1 MQETQVR
8 SLIQEDPLEK
18 ETETHSKSSCL
29 ESPTEPGVLQPM
41 GSQSRT
47 RLSNW
52 TATAG
57 FVGTASSRGA
67 AQACGRPLG
76 PTWIPT
82 VTSWLFPGCCWG
94 EDAPSQSPRTKI
106 PTCGA
111 VPCKEVNGLYHTVS
125 YFGVEATAWLL
136 FYGLRN
142 NSWELLK
149 VSAFYS
155 QFPGGAVG
163 KESTCQCGSRMFE
176 PWVRKIPRRRKWKPA
191 PGFLPGNIHR
201 PRSLAGYSPRG
212 SRESDMCV
220 TVNTHTHAHTRAHA
234 RTQCIHTHTCTHKH
248 AHTHT
253 HTQLRANVPSYLC
266 DTMPSGIPWKPPE
279 QKGKAPL
286 KSGCTQFW
294 PLDP

>member
-106 PTCGA
+106 PTWGA

-142 NSWELLK
+142 NTWELLK

-163 KESTCQCGSRMFE
+163 KNPPASAGAACSSPGSGRSPGEGNGNPLQGSCLEIFIDRGAWRGTVHGVAESQTCVW
-176 PWVRKIPRRRKWKPA
+176 PW
-191 PGFLPGNIHR
+191 
-201 PRSLAGYSPRG
+201 
-212 SRESDMCV
+212 
-220 TVNTHTHAHTRAHA
+220 T
-234 RTQCIHTHTCTHKH
+234 HTHTCTHACTRTH
-248 AHTHT
+248 TMHTHTHMHTQTRTHTHT
-253 HTQLRANVPSYLC
+253 HT
-266 DTMPSGIPWKPPE
+266 T
-279 QKGKAPL
+279 KG
-286 KSGCTQFW
+286 
-294 PLDP
+294 